1 MVLGPGG
8 TGKTTFQETLK
19 HVWGD
24 YCCGIDPNS
33 LAASGKPDAAK
44 ARPDLAKLPGVRLV
58 FANESRAGL
67 RLDEGLLKSM
77 TGADTMTARE
87 LYQAE
92 FDFIPTH
99 KIWLRT
105 NSAPLFDGGDSGMQ
119 RRVRLVP
126 FDHVVANKD
135 PKLPEKLRGEAAG
148 ILNWALAGLADYR
161 QNGLIEPAVVTE
173 GTKDYVEGLDHIKQ
187 FIEARC
193 EIGAAFD
200 QPSGEL
206 HRTTQVGA

>member
-1 MVLGPGG
+1 M
-8 TGKTTFQETLK
+8 
-19 HVWGD
+19 
-24 YCCGIDPNS
+24 
-33 LAASGKPDAAK
+33 
-44 ARPDLAKLPGVRLV
+44 RLV
-58 FANESRAGL
+58 FANESRAGM

-92 FDFIPTH
+92 FDFVPTH

-126 FDHVVANKD
+126 FDHVVPVKD

-148 ILNWALAGLADYR
+148 ILNWALAGLADYQR
-161 QNGLIEPAVVTE
+161 NGLVEPAVVTE
-173 GTKDYVEGLDHIKQ
+173 STKGYVEGLDHIRQ
-187 FIEARC
+187 FLDAKC
-193 EIGAAFD
+193 ELGAAFD

-206 HRTTQVGA
+206 HATYAWWCGTEQLRPLGVKRFGAELASRGFKSRILSGRNIWAGLRLTEGQAKPAW